1 MNSFQRKTLASYGVA
16 SETDSL
22 CQLFPSVLFPEAGTT
37 EEKAH
42 VTCAPQQ
49 AENRRFV
56 AVPAFNS
63 PYMEGIIL
71 HLSDSKAP
79 QSKLVVNVLLVV
91 CH

>member
-1 MNSFQRKTLASYGVA
+1 MWPVRLTHCVKSP
-16 SETDSL
+16 SL
-22 CQLFPSVLFPEAGTT
+22 LLPEAGTT

-49 AENRRFV
+49 AENRRSV

-79 QSKLVVNVLLVV
+79 HSKLILSVLLVV